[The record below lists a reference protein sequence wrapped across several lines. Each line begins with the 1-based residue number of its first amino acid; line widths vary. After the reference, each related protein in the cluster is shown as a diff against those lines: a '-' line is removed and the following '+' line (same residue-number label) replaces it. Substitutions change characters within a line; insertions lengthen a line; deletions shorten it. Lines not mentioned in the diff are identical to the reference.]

1 MTSTT
6 KKGQT
11 IKKLLISQ
19 PEPDSKSS
27 PYYNLAEKYNLKLQF
42 KPFIHIEGVSTR
54 EFRRQK
60 INILDYSAVIFT
72 SRSAIDHFFRLCE
85 ELRVN
90 LPQLT
95 KYFCM
100 TEPIALYLQKYILYR
115 KRKVFYASGTTTS
128 IKELIKK
135 YKTESY
141 LFPCSDIHK
150 KVIPDYIQELGC
162 DYAEAVIYKT
172 VNSDLSKVSALD
184 FDMIVFFSPS
194 GIKSFRKSFP
204 SFEQGN
210 IRIAAFGPTT
220 TKSVEIEGLRL
231 DIKAPEPESPSM
243 AQAIDNYLKTLN
255 GSR

>member
-1 MTSTT
+1 MTSTKT
-6 KKGQT
+6 KGQK

-19 PEPDSKSS
+19 PEPESKSS
-27 PYYNLAEKYNLKLQF
+27 PYYNLADKYNLKLQF
-42 KPFIHIEGVSTR
+42 KPFIHIEGVTAR

-85 ELRVN
+85 DLRVN

-100 TEPIALYLQKYILYR
+100 TEAIALYLQKYILYR

-135 YKTESY
+135 YKSESY

-150 KVIPDYIQELGC
+150 KVIPDYIDECGC
-162 DYAEAVIYKT
+162 ECAEAVIYKT
-172 VNSDLSKVSALD
+172 VNSDLAGVSAAD
-184 FDMIVFFSPS
+184 YDMIVFFSPS

-204 SFEQGN
+204 SFEQGD

-220 TKSVEIEGLRL
+220 TKSVEFEGLRL

-243 AQAIDNYLKTLN
+243 AQAIDNYLKSLN

>member
-1 MTSTT
+1 MTST
-6 KKGQT
+6 KAKGQK

-19 PEPDSKSS
+19 PEPESKNS

-42 KPFIHIEGVSTR
+42 KPFIHIEGVTAR

-85 ELRVN
+85 ELRIN

-100 TEPIALYLQKYILYR
+100 TEAIALYLQKYILYR

-150 KVIPDYIQELGC
+150 KVIPDYIKELGC
-162 DYAEAVIYKT
+162 DCAEAVIYKT
-172 VNSDLSKVSALD
+172 VNSDLSKLSAVD
-184 FDMIVFFSPS
+184 YDMICFFSPS

-204 SFEQGN
+204 KFEQGDVK
-210 IRIAAFGPTT
+210 IAAFGPTT
-220 TKSVEIEGLRL
+220 TKSVETEGYRL
-231 DIKAPEPESPSM
+231 DVKAPEPDSPSM
-243 AQAIDNYLKTLN
+243 AAAIDNYLKSLN